1 MLFKHFHLSFCFARN
16 RGSFEEDDDDDE
28 DGLLKE
34 LGVSPIN
41 YNNKPKENNNKPKP
55 R

>member
-1 MLFKHFHLSFCFARN
+1 MNIKLFLFFARK
-16 RGSFEEDDDDDE
+16 RGSFEEDDDDE
-28 DGLLKE
+28 DDLLKE

-41 YNNKPKENNNKPKP
+41 YNKPKENNKTKP